1 MALNICFIYLK
12 DQSSNHNI
20 IHQHNGLNNV
30 LTKDFYLNNV
40 KSCLNINLRFA
51 LVFIDCLVWGCSTE
65 YEKLW
70 ILFAQKSVNVK
81 EISDLIKKV
90 VGMKLSQM
98 HFILNGIPKVWKIF
112 AKWIPHLLTDKHIRA
127 ANQLFK
133 MFSKF
138 NQRQFCK
145 HWYWYWKLVNYFKP
159 VSEIENKIP
168 GITYYTRKNACIYCI
183 FFSMM

>member
-1 MALNICFIYLK
+1 M
-12 DQSSNHNI
+12 
-20 IHQHNGLNNV
+20 
-30 LTKDFYLNNV
+30 TKDFYLNNV

-98 HFILNGIPKVWKIF
+98 HFILNGISKVWKIF